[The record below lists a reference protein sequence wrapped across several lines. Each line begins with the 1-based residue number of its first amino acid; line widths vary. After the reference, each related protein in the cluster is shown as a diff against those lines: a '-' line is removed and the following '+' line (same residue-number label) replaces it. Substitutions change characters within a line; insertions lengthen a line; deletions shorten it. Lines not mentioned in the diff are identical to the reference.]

1 MADENQGG
9 AKNVQDADMEP
20 ESFENWTGDQMHI
33 TNDLVYKLTLEN
45 TTQMRIVWKISLEK
59 LQ

>member
-45 TTQMRIVWKISLEK
+45 TT
-59 LQ
+59 